1 MVNDNEAQYYE
12 EVMDEKGDVH
22 LVDNRDGLEYDY
34 GEEDDEMG
42 MMGDDVDE
50 EEFLQ
55 MMEQEEAMGRG
66 INGVQQNST
75 IINSS

>member
-1 MVNDNEAQYYE
+1 M
-12 EVMDEKGDVH
+12 H
-22 LVDNRDGLEYDY
+22 LVDNRDNEEYEY
-34 GEEDDEMG
+34 GDEDDEMG
-42 MMGDDVDE
+42 MMGGDEDE